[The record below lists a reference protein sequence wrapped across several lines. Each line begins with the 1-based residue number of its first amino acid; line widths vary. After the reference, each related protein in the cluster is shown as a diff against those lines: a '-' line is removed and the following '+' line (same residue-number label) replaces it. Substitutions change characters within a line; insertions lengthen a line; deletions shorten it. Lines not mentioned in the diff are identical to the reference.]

1 MEYSAPSGKIYA
13 YSPSVLTIT
22 GLTPNVEVIFTA
34 GSYSFKRYAP
44 ASGILNIPMS
54 RIFKMPYA
62 NVEVGSVIS
71 ASNGALNSA
80 SKLVQTVT
88 ISATAGGV
96 DIFTPTTLTFYSCYA
111 GLSVGETEPLIHT
124 IYRFGTL
131 PLTITCGEP
140 TATLLINNST
150 AINSPLGKDYF
161 VDELDS
167 IVTLNTSSSTLRTY
181 IIKDLDYCS
190 DMAYLRWVN
199 KYGNYNYFG
208 FKKISETTEEET
220 GEIFTK
226 ELLSL
231 PTSGLYKAQNQIISK
246 RSAKVLRLSNI
257 ATYEQQKF
265 LMGLYGRIKV
275 WYHLGE
281 NNWCE
286 VFLKALNVEVDEK
299 WQQSKSVDLEI
310 SFPNDYNQSL

>member
-1 MEYSAPSGKIYA
+1 MGYSAPSGKIYA
-13 YSPSVLTIT
+13 YSPSVLTLDGYSQGTEIIIT
-22 GLTPNVEVIFTA
+22 VNSTFT
-34 GSYSFKRYAP
+34 FKRYIP
-44 ASGILNIPMS
+44 ASGSLSIPMS
-54 RIFKMPYA
+54 RIFKMAYA
-62 NVEVGSVIS
+62 NVEVGNVL
-71 ASNGALNSA
+71 AATGGTQLNSA
-80 SKLVQTVT
+80 SKLVQSITV
-88 ISATAGGV
+88 AVTANGSSV
-96 DIFTPTTLTFYSCYA
+96 FSTTYYSCYA
-111 GLSVGETEPLIHT
+111 GLSVGESEPLTET

-131 PLTITCGEP
+131 PLTITCNFG
-140 TATLLINNST
+140 TSLTNSAGTLSST
-150 AINSPLGKDYF
+150 NGKDYF
-161 VDELDS
+161 VLEADTQVL
-167 IVTLNTSSSTLRTY
+167 LKTSSTVNKTY
-181 IIKDLDYCS
+181 NIQNVDHCP

-220 GEIFTK
+220 GDIFTK
-226 ELLSL
+226 DLLSL
-231 PTSGLYKAQNQIISK
+231 PASGLYKTQNQIINK
-246 RSAKVLRLSNI
+246 RSSKVLRLSNI

-265 LMGLYGRIKV
+265 LKGLYGRIKV